1 MCGGSSTK
9 KGEIKIRLTTSYNT
23 ATPPPPF
30 FVLVL
35 VQLRTISPKQPSNA
49 SMRQRGLRKICQW
62 FCELLQDDSLVH
74 SAVFWVAEDDQRPV
88 GAGRAR
94 SWETSHLKLE
104 LQRKKSEQ
112 TL

>member
-1 MCGGSSTK
+1 MSGGSSTK
-9 KGEIKIRLTTSYNT
+9 KGEIKIWLTTSCNT
-23 ATPPPPF
+23 APPP

-35 VQLRTISPKQPSNA
+35 VKLRTISPKQPSNA

-62 FCELLQDDSLVH
+62 FCELLQDDSLIH